1 MAKEKKSG
9 SEYGAKSIQVL
20 EGLDPVRKR
29 PGMYIGGT
37 STEGL
42 HHLIWEVVN
51 NSIDEAMAGY
61 GNDILV
67 QLLPDNVISVRDY
80 GRGIPVEIHP
90 QTKKST
96 LETVLTV
103 LHAGGKFGGDGYKI
117 SGGLHGVG
125 VSVVNALSAWTKVEV
140 CREGKLWV
148 QEFKKGVS
156 QGNVKAVGKSDR
168 TGTTIIF
175 KADSEIFPEI
185 KYSWTKILEYVRQQ
199 AYLTKGVKIVVEDR
213 REATTPEEEY
223 KVRQHGFYFDG
234 GIVSFVKFLNRGKI
248 VKNSLPVY
256 VEKTVDE
263 VAVEI
268 SLQYTEG
275 YKEHLYSFANNIFTP
290 EGGMHVVG
298 FKMALTRV
306 LNDYAKK
313 NNLIK
318 EKDGGMTSE
327 DLKEGLTAV
336 VSVKLR
342 NPQFE
347 GQTKSK
353 LGNAEVKGIVSS
365 ITSEGLVEFL
375 EKNPADAKSMIDK
388 CLLTVRARI
397 AARAAKDAV
406 LRKGALE
413 GMTLPGKLADC
424 STKDAAISEL
434 YIVEGDSA
442 GGCWEKN
449 TKVAL
454 ADGRNISFIKLVA
467 EDKQGKKNFCYTM
480 KDNGH
485 IGIAPILNPRRT
497 KKNAT
502 VIKVIL
508 DNDEE
513 LICTPDHLFRLV
525 DGTYIQAREL
535 TVKHSISPLYKQL
548 SKKEGLRTL
557 DGYELV
563 FDPKSKKWV
572 YTHVLSDMFN
582 LENNVYVA
590 SDGKHRHHIDF
601 NKLNNNPTNIQR
613 VSHDKHMGIHHSHLE
628 HTLHRPDVKIKST
641 EAKRTD
647 EFRTK
652 ARNKSLEKKELF
664 SANAKKQ
671 WENAEYKKFM
681 GEKFLEFFKANL
693 QYQEKN
699 NQLLN
704 ENQKNYWSDEK
715 NRKKQSEKVTQYFK
729 KNPEQKEELS
739 LLAKKQ
745 WQDRQLLD
753 WRKEKT
759 SQQWTP
765 EFRIKRKNAYNETY
779 LQKALQVL
787 HTVYK
792 SKNKIDKTTYDEIRK
807 ETNDKTLIKYETICQ
822 RFFGGSEKKLQE
834 AAVHFNHRIKSIEKV
849 SKKIDVY
856 DLEVQGTHNFAL
868 ASGIF
873 VHNSAKQGRNRM
885 FQAIL
890 PLRGKLVNVEKT
902 SLDKVVKSDTLKPI
916 IIALGTGIGETFDAS
931 RLRYGK
937 IIIMADADVDGSH
950 IRVLLLTFFYRYFE
964 ELITNG
970 NIYIAVPPLYRIQ
983 KGKDIRWVYND
994 DEKDKIVEEFRLK
1007 SVEKNADK
1015 KAAKAS
1021 KAEAV
1026 SVVTASAEE
1035 LAEYALTQA
1044 EIQEADGDVEKIAGV
1059 TIQRYKGLGEMN
1071 PQQLWDTTMNPESRL
1086 MFKVE
1091 IEDAQEADRIF
1102 DILMGSDVEPRRR
1115 FIQTHAKSVKNLD
1128 V

>member
-1 MAKEKKSG
+1 MPKEKNKST
-9 SEYGAKSIQVL
+9 EYGAKSIQVL

-61 GNDILV
+61 GNDILI
-67 QLLPDNVISVRDY
+67 QLLPDDVISVRDY

-125 VSVVNALSAWTKVEV
+125 VSVVNALSAWTRVEV
-140 CREGKLWV
+140 CREGKLWM
-148 QEFKKGVS
+148 QEFKKGIP
-156 QGNVKAVGKSDR
+156 QGNVKAIGKSEQ

-175 KADSEIFPEI
+175 KADNEIFPEI
-185 KYSWTKILEYVRQQ
+185 KYSWTKILDYVRQQ

-213 REATTPEEEY
+213 REALTPEEEY
-223 KVRQHGFYFDG
+223 KVRKHGFYFDG
-234 GIVSFVKFLNRGKI
+234 GIVSFVKFLNRGKE
-248 VKNSLPVY
+248 VKNTNPVY
-256 VEKTVDE
+256 VEKIVDD

-268 SLQYTEG
+268 SLQYTDG

-365 ITSEGLVEFL
+365 ITAEGIVEFL
-375 EKNPADAKSMIDK
+375 EKNPADAKAMIDK

-424 STKDAAISEL
+424 STKDATISEL

-442 GGCWEKN
+442 GG
-449 TKVAL
+449 
-454 ADGRNISFIKLVA
+454 
-467 EDKQGKKNFCYTM
+467 
-480 KDNGH
+480 
-485 IGIAPILNPRRT
+485 
-497 KKNAT
+497 
-502 VIKVIL
+502 
-508 DNDEE
+508 
-513 LICTPDHLFRLV
+513 
-525 DGTYIQAREL
+525 
-535 TVKHSISPLYKQL
+535 
-548 SKKEGLRTL
+548 
-557 DGYELV
+557 
-563 FDPKSKKWV
+563 
-572 YTHVLSDMFN
+572 
-582 LENNVYVA
+582 
-590 SDGKHRHHIDF
+590 
-601 NKLNNNPTNIQR
+601 
-613 VSHDKHMGIHHSHLE
+613 
-628 HTLHRPDVKIKST
+628 
-641 EAKRTD
+641 
-647 EFRTK
+647 
-652 ARNKSLEKKELF
+652 
-664 SANAKKQ
+664 
-671 WENAEYKKFM
+671 
-681 GEKFLEFFKANL
+681 
-693 QYQEKN
+693 
-699 NQLLN
+699 
-704 ENQKNYWSDEK
+704 
-715 NRKKQSEKVTQYFK
+715 
-729 KNPEQKEELS
+729 
-739 LLAKKQ
+739 
-745 WQDRQLLD
+745 
-753 WRKEKT
+753 
-759 SQQWTP
+759 
-765 EFRIKRKNAYNETY
+765 
-779 LQKALQVL
+779 
-787 HTVYK
+787 
-792 SKNKIDKTTYDEIRK
+792 
-807 ETNDKTLIKYETICQ
+807 
-822 RFFGGSEKKLQE
+822 
-834 AAVHFNHRIKSIEKV
+834 
-849 SKKIDVY
+849 
-856 DLEVQGTHNFAL
+856 
-868 ASGIF
+868 
-873 VHNSAKQGRNRM
+873 SAKQGRNRM

-916 IIALGTGIGETFDAS
+916 IIALGTGIGETFDVN

-983 KGKDIRWVYND
+983 KGKDIRWVYSD
-994 DEKDKIVEEFRLK
+994 EEKDKIVEELRLK
-1007 SVEKNADK
+1007 GQEAKDRKQSV
-1015 KAAKAS
+1015 KAAKLDNS
-1021 KAEAV
+1021 
-1026 SVVTASAEE
+1026 TANVQE
-1035 LAEYALTQA
+1035 LAEFALAQN
-1044 EIQEADGDVEKIAGV
+1044 EIEEAGGDVEKIAGV

-1086 MFKVE
+1086 MFQVK

-1102 DILMGSDVEPRRR
+1102 EVLMGSDVEPRRR

>member
-51 NSIDEAMAGY
+51 NSIDEAMAGW

-67 QLLPDNVISVRDY
+67 QLLPDNVISVRDF

-148 QEFKKGVS
+148 QEFKKGIP

-175 KADSEIFPEI
+175 QADSEIFPEI
-185 KYSWTKILEYVRQQ
+185 KYSWTKILDYVRQQ
-199 AYLTKGVKIVVEDR
+199 AYLTKGVKIVVEDHREVLTTEEAYKIR
-213 REATTPEEEY
+213 R
-223 KVRQHGFYFDG
+223 HGFYFDG
-234 GIVSFVKFLNRGKI
+234 GIVSFVKFLNRGKV
-248 VKNSLPVY
+248 VKNTMPVY
-256 VEKTVDE
+256 VEKIVDD

-268 SLQYTEG
+268 SLQYTDG

-290 EGGMHVVG
+290 EGGMHVTG

-353 LGNAEVKGIVSS
+353 LGNAEVRGIVSGV
-365 ITSEGLVEFL
+365 TSEGIVEFL

-442 GGCWEKN
+442 GG
-449 TKVAL
+449 
-454 ADGRNISFIKLVA
+454 
-467 EDKQGKKNFCYTM
+467 
-480 KDNGH
+480 
-485 IGIAPILNPRRT
+485 
-497 KKNAT
+497 
-502 VIKVIL
+502 
-508 DNDEE
+508 
-513 LICTPDHLFRLV
+513 
-525 DGTYIQAREL
+525 
-535 TVKHSISPLYKQL
+535 
-548 SKKEGLRTL
+548 
-557 DGYELV
+557 
-563 FDPKSKKWV
+563 
-572 YTHVLSDMFN
+572 
-582 LENNVYVA
+582 
-590 SDGKHRHHIDF
+590 
-601 NKLNNNPTNIQR
+601 
-613 VSHDKHMGIHHSHLE
+613 
-628 HTLHRPDVKIKST
+628 
-641 EAKRTD
+641 
-647 EFRTK
+647 
-652 ARNKSLEKKELF
+652 
-664 SANAKKQ
+664 
-671 WENAEYKKFM
+671 
-681 GEKFLEFFKANL
+681 
-693 QYQEKN
+693 
-699 NQLLN
+699 
-704 ENQKNYWSDEK
+704 
-715 NRKKQSEKVTQYFK
+715 
-729 KNPEQKEELS
+729 
-739 LLAKKQ
+739 
-745 WQDRQLLD
+745 
-753 WRKEKT
+753 
-759 SQQWTP
+759 
-765 EFRIKRKNAYNETY
+765 
-779 LQKALQVL
+779 
-787 HTVYK
+787 
-792 SKNKIDKTTYDEIRK
+792 
-807 ETNDKTLIKYETICQ
+807 
-822 RFFGGSEKKLQE
+822 
-834 AAVHFNHRIKSIEKV
+834 
-849 SKKIDVY
+849 
-856 DLEVQGTHNFAL
+856 
-868 ASGIF
+868 
-873 VHNSAKQGRNRM
+873 SAKQGRNRM

-1015 KAAKAS
+1015 KVAKAAKS
-1021 KAEAV
+1021 EPI

-1035 LAEYALTQA
+1035 LAQYALTQN

-1071 PQQLWDTTMNPESRL
+1071 PQQLWDTTMNPQSRL
-1086 MFKVE
+1086 MFQVK
-1091 IEDAQEADRIF
+1091 IEDAEEADRIF